1 MRSFTTRQT
10 TRLFSFAVL
19 TLAVG
24 LMQAQAKSDFSGT
37 WKANTSKSD
46 FGPMPAPD
54 SLTEK
59 IVHEDPSLKV
69 NVVQTGGPG
78 DQTYDML
85 YTTDGKECVNHPG
98 GNEFKTTLA
107 WEGDD
112 LVATT
117 KGSYEG
123 NDFTAKDHW
132 TLSDGG
138 KTLTVTRHISTG
150 MGDFDMKM
158 VLDKQ

>member
-1 MRSFTTRQT
+1 MRSITIRQT
-10 TRLFSFAVL
+10 TRLFSFAVV
-19 TLAVG
+19 TLILG
-24 LMQAQAKSDFSGT
+24 LASAQAKSDYSGT
-37 WKANTSKSD
+37 WKANPSKSD

-59 IVHEDPSLKV
+59 IVHEDPSLKI
-69 NVVQTGGPG
+69 NVVQTGGQG
-78 DQTYDML
+78 DQTYDMV

-98 GNEFKTTLA
+98 GNEFKTTLN

-112 LVATT
+112 LVANT
-117 KGSYEG
+117 KGSFDG
-123 NDFTAKDHW
+123 NEFTAKDHF

-150 MGDFDMKM
+150 MGEFDMKI